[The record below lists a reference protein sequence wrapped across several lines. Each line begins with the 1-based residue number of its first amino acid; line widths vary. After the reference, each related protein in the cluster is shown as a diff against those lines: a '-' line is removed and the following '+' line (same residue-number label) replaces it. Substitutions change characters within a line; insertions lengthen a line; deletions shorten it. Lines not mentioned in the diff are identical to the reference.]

1 MRHFLVV
8 LIVVASSATAHAAG
22 SDVGSSVPKYR
33 SGHLLIARNGG
44 FRYVRFDDTP
54 VSHADVPTL
63 SPQQRGQ
70 REFLTPAVHSVPAAN
85 RSQNHHHRHHRVATR
100 SV

>member
-1 MRHFLVV
+1 M
-8 LIVVASSATAHAAG
+8 SATAHAAG
-22 SDVGSSVPKYR
+22 SDAGSSVPQYP

-44 FRYVRFDDTP
+44 FSYVRFDDTP
-54 VSHADVPTL
+54 VSHADVSTL

-70 REFLTPAVHSVPAAN
+70 REFLTPAVHRVPAAN
-85 RSQNHHHRHHRVATR
+85 RSHNHHHRHHRVATR